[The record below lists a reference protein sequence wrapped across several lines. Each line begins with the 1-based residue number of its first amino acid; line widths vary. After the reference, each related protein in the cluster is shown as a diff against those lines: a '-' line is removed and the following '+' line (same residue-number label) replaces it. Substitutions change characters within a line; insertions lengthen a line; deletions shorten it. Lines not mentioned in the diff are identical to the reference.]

1 MAAIAIQTRED
12 GLLGALAP
20 LGLAAAAGT
29 ALVVDLD
36 PAGPSYPGTGS
47 LAQLVADQP
56 RRQDLEPTRSG
67 LAVLRNGGIEYS
79 EAFKVVAALI
89 HGWPAVVLRLA
100 SGSGPPSELTALT
113 VLPLVPGGL
122 FEPVEAVE
130 APAVYQPMGFRM
142 ASPPAGMM
150 LPPFPRRVAAALLGG
165 NVPRRSRWI
174 RAWGS
179 LWD

>member
-1 MAAIAIQTRED
+1 MAALAIQTRED

-36 PAGPSYPGTGS
+36 PTGPSYPGTGS

-56 RRQDLEPTRSG
+56 RRRDLEPGRSG
-67 LAVLRNGGIEYS
+67 LAVLRNGGIEYA
-79 EAFKVVAALI
+79 EACEVVTALI
-89 HGWPAVVLRLA
+89 RGWPAVVLRVA
-100 SGSGPPSELTALT
+100 SGSGPPPELTAVT

-122 FEPVEAVE
+122 FDAVE

-142 ASPPAGMM
+142 ASPPAGMV

-165 NVPRRSRWI
+165 NIPRRSRWI
-174 RAWGS
+174 RAWGAV
-179 LWD
+179 WD